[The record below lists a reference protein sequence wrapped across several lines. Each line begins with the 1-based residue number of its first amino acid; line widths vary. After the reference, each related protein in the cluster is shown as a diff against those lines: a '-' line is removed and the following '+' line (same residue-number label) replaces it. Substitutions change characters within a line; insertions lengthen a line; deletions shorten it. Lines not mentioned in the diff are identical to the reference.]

1 MSGLAGK
8 LLALGDFV
16 LAEIFHPICLHCES
30 YCGAASLCQNCLV
43 WEPTLGNGCAKC
55 GAGVPQPVLEC
66 GSCVRRKPPWVAARS
81 LLRLSEPMRS
91 VLHQIKYG
99 KWPELL
105 ELFSSPLEEYFLPF
119 FPAPLSLVPVPL
131 HRGRAAERGFN
142 QAEVLA
148 RQLSRQLGFP
158 VVRGL
163 RKLEATEPQS
173 VLSERERRKNL
184 RGVFSWAGAAPER
197 ALLVDDVFTTGS
209 TMTEAAKVLLRSG
222 VREVYVWTL
231 FRA

>member
-1 MSGLAGK
+1 MPGLARK
-8 LLALGDFV
+8 LLALGDCL

-30 YCGAASLCQNCLV
+30 YCGAASLCAQCLV
-43 WEPTLGNGCAKC
+43 WEPTLENGCAKC

-66 GSCVRRKPPWVAARS
+66 GSCVRRKPPWKASRS

-105 ELFSSPLEEYFLPF
+105 DLFSSPMEQYFVPF
-119 FPAPLSLVPVPL
+119 SSAPLSLVPIPL
-131 HRGRAAERGFN
+131 HRARAAERGFN

-148 RQLSRQLGFP
+148 EKLSRQLGFP
-158 VVRGL
+158 VARGL
-163 RKLEATEPQS
+163 RKRKATDPQS

-184 RGVFSWAGAAPER
+184 RGVFSWEGPAPER
-197 ALLVDDVFTTGS
+197 ALLIDDVFTTGS

-222 VREVYVWTL
+222 VKEVYVWTL